1 MALSD
6 ADIKA
11 AGGYSTTA
19 MGKYW
24 PVIVAALRAEGIG
37 QDAVLAAAAAT
48 LKAEVGAS
56 MAPVSEWVPSGTN
69 PYDYFEGVY
78 GVGTSIGSK
87 LGNTAVGDGYKYRG
101 RGFIQLTGKSNYA
114 TFGKRV
120 NQNLIA
126 NPDLAL
132 TPTIAAQVLAA
143 YFKDRGVAA
152 AANRGDWQAVRR
164 YVNGGYNGWDTFIAV
179 INKLPQIAL
188 SGGASGGIGVAIMVI
203 AGLLYFGMRK

>member
-1 MALSD
+1 MALTD
-6 ADIKA
+6 ADIKE
-11 AGGYSTTA
+11 AGGFSSTA

-24 PVIVAALRAEGIG
+24 PVVVAALKAEGIG

-48 LKAEVGAS
+48 LKAEVGS
-56 MAPVSEWVPSGTN
+56 SLAPVSEGYPSGTN

-78 GVGTSIGSK
+78 GAGTSIGSK
-87 LGNTAVGDGYKYRG
+87 LGNTATGDGYRYRG

-120 NQNLIA
+120 NQNLLA

-132 TPTIAAQVLAA
+132 NPTVAAQVLAA

-164 YVNGGYNGWDTFIAV
+164 YVNGGYNGYDAFIAV
-179 INKLPQIAL
+179 INKLPNLL
-188 SGGASGGIGVAIMVI
+188 SSSGGISGMAVILLAVA
-203 AGLLYFGMRK
+203 GYFLWRK

>member
-1 MALSD
+1 MALTD
-6 ADIKA
+6 ADIKS
-11 AGGYSTTA
+11 AGGFSSTG

-24 PVIVAALRAEGIG
+24 PVIVAALRAEGIA
-37 QDAVLAAAAAT
+37 QDPVLAAAAAT
-48 LKAEVGAS
+48 LKAEVGS
-56 MAPVSEWVPSGTN
+56 SLAPVAEGVPSGAN

-87 LGNTAVGDGYKYRG
+87 LGNTLAGDGYKYRG

-114 TFGKRV
+114 TFGKRI
-120 NQNLIA
+120 NQNLLA

-132 TPTIAAQVLAA
+132 NPTIAAQVLAA

-179 INKLPQIAL
+179 INKLPNL
-188 SGGASGGIGVAIMVI
+188 I
-203 AGLLYFGMRK
+203 AGSPGMSVGVLALVLGAAYFFLKRG

>member
-1 MALSD
+1 MLTD
-6 ADIKA
+6 ADIKS
-11 AGGYSTTA
+11 AGGFTSTG

-24 PVIVAALRAEGIG
+24 PVIVAALKAEGIA
-37 QDAVLAAAAAT
+37 QDPVLAAAAAT
-48 LKAEVGAS
+48 LKAEVGS
-56 MAPVSEWVPSGTN
+56 SLAPVSEGVPSGAN

-78 GVGTSIGSK
+78 GVGTSIGAK
-87 LGNTAVGDGYKYRG
+87 LGNTASGDGYKYRG
-101 RGFIQLTGKSNYA
+101 RGFIQLTGKNNYA

-120 NQNLIA
+120 NQNLLA

-164 YVNGGYNGWDTFIAV
+164 YVNGGYNGYDTFIAV
-179 INKLPQIAL
+179 INKLPNL
-188 SGGASGGIGVAIMVI
+188 LASPGGIGGVAVLLLAV
-203 AGLLYFGMRK
+203 AGYLFWRK